1 MAKVKIIL
9 EKGETD
15 RDAEDALLKAIT
27 SHNTGEAHVEGFD
40 DPAMNDVTNKMEELH
55 KKMYQEMLEE
65 INEALDSEYRN
76 GHE

>member
-9 EKGETD
+9 EKGETE

-27 SHNTGEAHVEGFD
+27 SHNTGEVHVEGFD